1 MRVDSYLKGFFVFE
15 QDIHQTVGDPL
26 KGLFLI
32 VSGGQGYHI
41 GISGWGS
48 GLRSDRVLRPGLFA
62 VRLENTFHVIRRYR
76 HDTPPFADTP
86 RSNAITCLIGIRI

>member
-26 KGLFLI
+26 KGLFLV

-41 GISGWGS
+41 GISG
-48 GLRSDRVLRPGLFA
+48 
-62 VRLENTFHVIRRYR
+62 
-76 HDTPPFADTP
+76 
-86 RSNAITCLIGIRI
+86 